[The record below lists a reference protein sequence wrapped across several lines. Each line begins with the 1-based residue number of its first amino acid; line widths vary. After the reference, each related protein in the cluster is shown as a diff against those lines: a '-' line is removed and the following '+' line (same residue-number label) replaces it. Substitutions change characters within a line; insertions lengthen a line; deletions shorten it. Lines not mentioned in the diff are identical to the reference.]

1 MSGASFFN
9 PSFMLQPQALQPQAL
24 QPHLPQAPPRPKKRM
39 QKWSHKRS
47 TLIVPTVS
55 KEEARER
62 CLKLADRSLMD
73 KLEYLRELQTND
85 YRAELAADEER
96 VQSENPPMQF
106 PISITGVTWLLF

>member
-9 PSFMLQPQALQPQAL
+9 PSYMFQPQALQPPAL
-24 QPHLPQAPPRPKKRM
+24 QLQAPQPPPRPKKRM

-47 TLIVPTVS
+47 TLIPTTVS

-62 CLKLADRSLMD
+62 CLKLADQSLMA

-85 YRAELAADEER
+85 YRAELAAEEER
-96 VQSENPPMQF
+96 GQSKKLPM
-106 PISITGVTWLLF
+106 